1 MKGWPDV
8 AEAFRPPRVV
18 AMPTTFRRKRNR
30 LPLDAY
36 RGARACSLTLNC
48 ARRRPAFAEGGV
60 VESCIDILRSCS
72 EKHGFEVVAY
82 CFMPDHLHLLV
93 VGGSGSDVLRFV
105 KDFKQRTAYSYRRSN
120 SAALWQKSYY
130 DHVLRLEEEV
140 RQVARYIVSNPVR
153 GGLVE
158 DVKDYPHSG
167 SFVWGRA
174 IVEA

>member
-1 MKGWPDV
+1 MNGV
-8 AEAFRPPRVV
+8 
-18 AMPTTFRRKRNR
+18 RKRRPVRR
-30 LPLDAY
+30 LKHRLSLEAY
-36 RGARACSLTLNC
+36 RGEVAATFTACIAGKRELFTDSDTVAIFLGALRRASIEHQCQVL
-48 ARRRPAFAEGGV
+48 
-60 VESCIDILRSCS
+60 I
-72 EKHGFEVVAY
+72 Y